1 MGRQLPASVTW
12 AIRVQVVLVLV
23 SGVITA
29 LTAVRR
35 DVLVAAWNA
44 RQVADIE
51 APAFVPVA
59 VVLFVTFAL
68 LVAVLTAFF
77 RDGHPAAR
85 VSLAGL
91 ALFFL
96 FTMFVLV
103 QQRPPVEFVVA
114 AVVAGLLDLVLLF
127 FLFHRD
133 THAWVRGA
141 ELAEQTGQT
150 GQTDQQTGQQAG

>member
-12 AIRVQVVLVLV
+12 AVRVQVALVLM
-23 SGVITA
+23 SGVITV
-29 LTAVRR
+29 LTVVRR
-35 DVLVAAWNA
+35 DELVAAWDA

-59 VVLFVTFAL
+59 IVLFVTFAL
-68 LVAVLTAFF
+68 LAAVLTVFF
-77 RDGHPAAR
+77 REGNPAGQ

-103 QQRPPVEFVVA
+103 RQGPPVEFVVA
-114 AVVAGLLDLVLLF
+114 AVAAGLLDLVLLF

-133 THAWVRGA
+133 THAFVRGA
-141 ELAEQTGQT
+141 ELAEIAEQTGQRT
-150 GQTDQQTGQQAG
+150 GQDDQPE